1 MQGNIRTYNGFVAN
15 APAPYTGG
23 EAAWLSLAGNNLG
36 NTVLAQVGWAKTPQN
51 PPHIYDPVWFYQW
64 TYENGTYAD
73 AQYYN
78 VTVLYPPT
86 HYTYQVTTTGG
97 GAGGIYYNFFA
108 GGTYLGSSIELFWNK
123 QGHQAYSEVHNF
135 RGDQLPGDGTAHVT
149 FDSVQWSPDQVS
161 WYGSALSYEKG
172 TPVVPGQP
180 SRNEYPNFFD
190 EISWLDGSN
199 FETWDTRCP

>member
-1 MQGNIRTYNGFVAN
+1 L
-15 APAPYTGG
+15 GG
-23 EAAWLSLAGNNLG
+23 SESES
-36 NTVLAQVGWAKTPQN
+36 QWAKTPQN

-108 GGTYLGSSIELFWNK
+108 GEPISVAPSSSFGTNKAIRHIRRSITSEETNSLATAPLMSRSIPSS
-123 QGHQAYSEVHNF
+123 G
-135 RGDQLPGDGTAHVT
+135 LPTRSAGTDPH
-149 FDSVQWSPDQVS
+149 
-161 WYGSALSYEKG
+161 
-172 TPVVPGQP
+172 
-180 SRNEYPNFFD
+180 
-190 EISWLDGSN
+190 
-199 FETWDTRCP
+199 